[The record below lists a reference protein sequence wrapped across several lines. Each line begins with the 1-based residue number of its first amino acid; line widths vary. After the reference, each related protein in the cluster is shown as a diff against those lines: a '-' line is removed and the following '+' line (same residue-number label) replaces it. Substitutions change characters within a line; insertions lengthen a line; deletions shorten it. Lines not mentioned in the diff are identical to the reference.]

1 MTVTNYRNRYNS
13 AGFAK
18 ASTTAP
24 ASDAQLRF
32 LAGLLNERPA
42 EVTGV
47 TDVPAAI
54 AAIKAQG
61 MTKAQASAMINA
73 IKALPT
79 STAPAGAAPATPN
92 LRANR
97 YAGKCADCGAT
108 VAEGQGWI
116 ENTTGKWRTHHHAG
130 QCPAA
135 VAAAPIEAVEVGLY
149 LHDSGHITKIYITQ
163 NDNMA
168 AKALIGRSFQYMKG
182 GVRRLRE
189 CIANGTVHHMSQDEA
204 TAFGKLHGFCC
215 NCGIDI
221 DDDRSLAVG
230 YGPYCAARYGWFYP
244 TYTQASEMLGRPCA
258 PNSKKV
264 QDGDPDDA
272 AAVS

>member
-1 MTVTNYRNRYNS
+1 VTTYRNRYQS

-18 ASTTAP
+18 PSTTAP
-24 ASDAQLRF
+24 ASERQLSF
-32 LAGLLNERPA
+32 LADLLNARPA

-54 AAIKAQG
+54 AAIRAQG
-61 MTKAQASAMINA
+61 MTKAQASDMINA

-79 STAPAGAAPATPN
+79 STAPAGAAPASDK
-92 LRANR
+92 RANG
-97 YAGKCADCGAT
+97 YAAKCADCQAT
-108 VAEGQGWI
+108 VEAGQGWI
-116 ENTTGKWRTHHHAG
+116 EKDTGRWRTHHHAG
-130 QCPAA
+130 QCPAMA
-135 VAAAPIEAVEVGLY
+135 PAAPVEAVEVGLY
-149 LHDSGHITKIYITQ
+149 MHDSGHITKIYITQ

-189 CIANGTVHHMSQDEA
+189 CMAAGTVHKLTEA
-204 TAFGKLHGFCC
+204 EAQAFGKLHGFCC
-215 NCGIDI
+215 NCGIDL

-230 YGPYCAARYGWFYP
+230 YGPVCAGHNGWFYP

-258 PNSKKV
+258 PKGAHVHAKE
-264 QDGDPDDA
+264 DA
-272 AAVS
+272 